1 MKNNFKM
8 DIDAR
13 LQDLDWHGEENVLQK
28 IHQTPHKMQHR
39 SFYKRVPVLVSALI
53 LLMCSVAFAVTLKV
67 SPRYIAAR
75 LANREMLLSYGVT
88 EKMMTILH
96 REIVENDDGSFTV
109 FYEAL
114 EPDVRNGDNRIGV
127 YTVYVHGKKAT
138 STWSLMG
145 VETTGGLD
153 APAWG
158 AMQLALYSED
168 YAGTRR
174 YMKEN
179 NMLAASFPDLS
190 IPYDEYIAQQQ
201 KARAT
206 VEEKQTISLD
216 EAKQLARDAL
226 IAEYALTKAQAD
238 QLIIY
243 SGEDDQTVYKY
254 ENDKA
259 LISLYFH
266 LAQGEAWIEKDGIY
280 VVTVDVENAVVENI
294 YYDSG
299 LAGHG

>member
-1 MKNNFKM
+1 MKNNFKT
-8 DIDAR
+8 DINAR
-13 LQDLDWHGEENVLQK
+13 LKNMDWHGEEAVLQK
-28 IHQTPHKMQHR
+28 IHQQKNTNRRIFPLRRM
-39 SFYKRVPVLVSALI
+39 PILVAVLI

-67 SPRYIAAR
+67 SPRYTAVR
-75 LANREMLLSYGVT
+75 LANREMLQSYGIT
-88 EKMMTILH
+88 EKMMTVMH

-127 YTVYVHGKKAT
+127 YTVYVNDRQVT
-138 STWSLMG
+138 SAWSLAG
-145 VETTGGLD
+145 VETDGGLN

-158 AMQLALYSED
+158 AMQLALYTED
-168 YAGTRR
+168 YDGTRR

-190 IPYDEYIAQQQ
+190 ISYDEYVAQQQ
-201 KARAT
+201 KTRAA
-206 VEEKQTISLD
+206 VEEKQKISLD
-216 EAKQLARDAL
+216 EARLLARDAL
-226 IAEYALTKAQAD
+226 IAEYFLTEEQAE

-254 ENDKA
+254 ENSRA

-266 LAQGEAWIEKDGIY
+266 LKQGEEWVEKDGIY

>member
-8 DIDAR
+8 DIDTR
-13 LQDLDWHGEENVLQK
+13 LQELDWHGEENVLQK
-28 IHQTPHKMQHR
+28 LRQAPHKRPQ
-39 SFYKRVPVLVSALI
+39 SFFCNRVPVLVAALV

-67 SPRYIAAR
+67 SPRYVAVR

-88 EKMMTILH
+88 EKMMTVLH

-127 YTVYVHGKKAT
+127 YTVYIHGKKAT
-138 STWSLMG
+138 STWSLKG
-145 VETTGGLD
+145 IDTAGGLD

-158 AMQLALYSED
+158 AMQLALYTED
-168 YAGTRR
+168 YAGTRS

-190 IPYDEYIAQQQ
+190 ITYDEYVAQQQ
-201 KARAT
+201 KARAA
-206 VEEKQTISLD
+206 VEEKQKIALN
-216 EAKQLARDAL
+216 EAKQLAREAL
-226 IAEYALTKAQAD
+226 IAEYSLTEAQAG

-243 SGEDDQTVYKY
+243 SGEDDQTVYNY
-254 ENDKA
+254 ENGKA

-266 LAQGEAWIEKDGIY
+266 LTQGEEWVEKDGIY
-280 VVTVDVENAVVENI
+280 VVTVDVENAVIENI